1 MGRGF
6 VRNQVGSSN
15 QNERDDYAS
24 VPSGV
29 YSLQQDEDLKSLI
42 VRMLCDCVERCIRAD
57 MMNICLE
64 ADSWDGV
71 DVDVGRWA
79 PQGFIR
85 LSKCAA
91 KINVVA
97 ACLVELC
104 VGANVSF
111 WRREGLPKG
120 LGRILA
126 LEGIPHFV
134 FGPGNDAI

>member
-1 MGRGF
+1 
-6 VRNQVGSSN
+6 
-15 QNERDDYAS
+15 
-24 VPSGV
+24 
-29 YSLQQDEDLKSLI
+29 
-42 VRMLCDCVERCIRAD
+42 

-64 ADSWDGV
+64 ADSWDGIEV
-71 DVDVGRWA
+71 DVDRWA
-79 PQGFIR
+79 PHGLIR
-85 LSKCAA
+85 IFKCAERV
-91 KINVVA
+91 NVVA

-134 FGPGNDAI
+134 FGPGADDHHREREQHILLGSQKRLRSFLVQQ